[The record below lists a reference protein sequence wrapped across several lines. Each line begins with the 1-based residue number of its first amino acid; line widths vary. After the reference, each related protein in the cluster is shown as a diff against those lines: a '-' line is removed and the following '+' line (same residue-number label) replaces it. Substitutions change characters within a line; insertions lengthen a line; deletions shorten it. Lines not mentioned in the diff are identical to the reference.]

1 MAMKM
6 VVFELSC
13 IKLIG
18 FLGGSLEDLYFEK
31 SLLALF

>member
-13 IKLIG
+13 LRLIG
-18 FLGGSLEDLYFEK
+18 FLRGRLGDLCFEK